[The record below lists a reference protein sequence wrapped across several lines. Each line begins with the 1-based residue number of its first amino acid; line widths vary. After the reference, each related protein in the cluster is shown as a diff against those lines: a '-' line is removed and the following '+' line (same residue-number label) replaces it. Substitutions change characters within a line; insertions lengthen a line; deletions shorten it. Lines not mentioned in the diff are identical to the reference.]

1 MGVDYYEC
9 DNCSVGFRD
18 DSPYCVWCECGAKFH
33 SVECGKLENYQVL
46 EDIDEDDPRYEDY
59 INGECRIDVNK
70 PYTCLICRKEVIRD
84 EELLD
89 FLLKRGNLTREQ
101 AVELYRNGK

>member
-1 MGVDYYEC
+1 MSLDYYLC
-9 DNCSVGFRD
+9 DKCGKKFSEISWD
-18 DSPYCVWCECGAKFH
+18 ADWCECGGRFCSKKCADK
-33 SVECGKLENYQVL
+33 
-46 EDIDEDDPRYEDY
+46 IDDF
-59 INGECRIDVNK
+59 CCK
-70 PYTCLICRKEVIRD
+70 CRKEVVRD